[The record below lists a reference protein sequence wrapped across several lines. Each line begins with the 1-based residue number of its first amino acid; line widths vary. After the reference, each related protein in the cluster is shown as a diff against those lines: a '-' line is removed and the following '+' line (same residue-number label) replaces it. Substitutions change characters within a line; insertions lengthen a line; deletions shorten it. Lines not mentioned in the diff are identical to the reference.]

1 MRREGAKRLPAR
13 LSTEQVEVF
22 LRRARTAFT
31 NSNFIV
37 GSLTHTAPDFQELGL
52 IGSEDQGFA
61 IGSVL
66 DEISAPCYCGPDP
79 PNHISKEPKCKGAV
93 MVQFVWNSAC
103 FKGLK
108 MYVKF
113 CMVGDRLAV
122 LRIHKDY
129 KRPNE
134 KS

>member
-1 MRREGAKRLPAR
+1 MKHEGAKRLSSR
-13 LSTEQVEVF
+13 LSTEQVETF
-22 LRRARTAFT
+22 LRRARTAFL
-31 NSNFIV
+31 NSGFVV
-37 GSLTHTAPDFQELGL
+37 GSLKHTSPDFWDLGL
-52 IGSEDQGFA
+52 VGSEDQTA
-61 IGSVL
+61 AVRSVL
-66 DEISAPCYCGPDP
+66 DEISAPCYCGPHP
-79 PNHISKEPKCKGAV
+79 PKHISQEPKCRGAV

-103 FKGLK
+103 FQRK

-122 LRIHKDY
+122 LRIHNDY

>member
-1 MRREGAKRLPAR
+1 
-13 LSTEQVEVF
+13 
-22 LRRARTAFT
+22 
-31 NSNFIV
+31 
-37 GSLTHTAPDFQELGL
+37 
-52 IGSEDQGFA
+52 
-61 IGSVL
+61 
-66 DEISAPCYCGPDP
+66 
-79 PNHISKEPKCKGAV
+79 